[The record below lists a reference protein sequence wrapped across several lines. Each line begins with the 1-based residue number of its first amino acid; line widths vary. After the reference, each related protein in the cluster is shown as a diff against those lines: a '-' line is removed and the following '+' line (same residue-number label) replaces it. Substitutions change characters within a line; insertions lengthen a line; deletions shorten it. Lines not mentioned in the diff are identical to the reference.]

1 MNRSIAKVL
10 AQKGYQPILNS
21 IKATVRDMRKEGYNR
36 QEIKESIEEAYG
48 TQDTVIKQFIF
59 KTINN

>member
-36 QEIKESIEEAYG
+36 EEIKESLEEAFG
-48 TQDTVIKQFIF
+48 TEDATIRRHIF
-59 KTINN
+59 NILNN